1 MKMEAVFV
9 KSYELTYS
17 HIDWRGVA
25 RPAAYFDFMQDAA
38 TVHAHMAHLDS
49 GALSAIWVLSRIHA
63 EFERPLVPYDIV
75 QVSTWCAGIKGA
87 SWLRAFA
94 FAVHGEPVGRAISS
108 WVILDPQT
116 HRILRPATV
125 PAAADYVCAERDTM
139 PMPSKLDCE
148 ALPFHH
154 AHQVTYSDLDINH
167 HLNNVRIAEL
177 VSDTLDLGENDF
189 VRSIQI
195 NYTAETPPHA
205 KLELCAARTQDNF
218 SVCGASDGC
227 VKFQSAG
234 TFGRLSQDR

>member
-1 MKMEAVFV
+1 MEAVFV

-63 EFERPLVPYDIV
+63 EFEHPLVPYDIV

-108 WVILDPQT
+108 WVILD
-116 HRILRPATV
+116 
-125 PAAADYVCAERDTM
+125 
-139 PMPSKLDCE
+139 
-148 ALPFHH
+148 
-154 AHQVTYSDLDINH
+154 
-167 HLNNVRIAEL
+167 
-177 VSDTLDLGENDF
+177 
-189 VRSIQI
+189 
-195 NYTAETPPHA
+195 YTAETPPNA
-205 KLELCAARTQDNF
+205 RLELCAARAQETF
-218 SVCGASDGC
+218 SVCGVSDDC
-227 VKFQSAG
+227 VRFQAAG
-234 TFGRLSQDR
+234 TFGRLSSDR